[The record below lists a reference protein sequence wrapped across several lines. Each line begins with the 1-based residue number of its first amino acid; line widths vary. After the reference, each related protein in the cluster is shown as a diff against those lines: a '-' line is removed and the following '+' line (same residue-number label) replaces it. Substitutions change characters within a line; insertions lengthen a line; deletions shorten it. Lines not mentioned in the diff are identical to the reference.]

1 MMIEDVVEMTSVEED
16 AIEMT
21 SVVLV
26 IVLLIAVV
34 IVGGLLI
41 VVVTVG
47 ALDVVA
53 VLEVV
58 HRYSRHA
65 EEGHLLGPI
74 EVTGMTTIEEDL
86 LKDTGVEGIE
96 LLRMIIVEVE
106 EATKIGV
113 ATEMIIPS

>member
-1 MMIEDVVEMTSVEED
+1 MKYTFEE
-16 AIEMT
+16 AYHCYRL
-21 SVVLV
+21 SYQ
-26 IVLLIAVV
+26 
-34 IVGGLLI
+34 
-41 VVVTVG
+41 
-47 ALDVVA
+47 
-53 VLEVV
+53 
-58 HRYSRHA
+58 HYPFCR